1 MAAAHQVACSFYS
14 VTLLFSRCEMS
25 KRKSTKK
32 KQKKPKVKAISE
44 DYEVAQYGPL
54 RLERS
59 GRFIRMSSYWE
70 RGEFEKHI
78 EVLKANREPFRN
90 EINSKIKEIVALFE
104 QYSPL
109 ELLSALAPK
118 HVFADPETFTES
130 THEGK
135 ESYVEYAL

>member
-1 MAAAHQVACSFYS
+1 
-14 VTLLFSRCEMS
+14 MS
-25 KRKSTKK
+25 KKKSKNK
-32 KQKKPKVKAISE
+32 KQKKPKVKAVSD

-59 GRFIRMSSYWE
+59 GRFVRMSSHWE
-70 RGEFEKHI
+70 PGEFEKHI
-78 EVLKANREPFRN
+78 ELLKANRQPLRE
-90 EINSKIKEIVALFE
+90 EINSKIKELVALFE

-109 ELLSALAPK
+109 ELLSAFTPK

-135 ESYVEYAL
+135 ESYV